1 MAGLPPDALKT
12 CKDPG
17 IDVVEQACHRSE
29 QHGIEHIFVVARAG
43 VRLLLSD
50 DAEDEFAVGEVDAD
64 GVLRKWDLYGE
75 LVFALRNFPVNE
87 CDRLISTVGA
97 DHSYSATEGAPGF
110 FRVRRSK

>member
-64 GVLRKWDLYGE
+64 GVLAVAVPVADDRHVAGCAVGE
-75 LVFALRNFPVNE
+75 A
-87 CDRLISTVGA
+87 DVG
-97 DHSYSATEGAPGF
+97 
-110 FRVRRSK
+110 